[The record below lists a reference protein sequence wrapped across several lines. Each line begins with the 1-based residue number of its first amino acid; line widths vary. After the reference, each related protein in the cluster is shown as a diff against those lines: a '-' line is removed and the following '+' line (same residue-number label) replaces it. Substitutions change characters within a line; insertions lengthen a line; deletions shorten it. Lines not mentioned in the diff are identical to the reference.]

1 VRRTDIG
8 LAYLFWLP
16 SLTGIAGLHRF
27 YLGKPV
33 TGFLYVMTLGLFGLG
48 TLYDAFTMPQL
59 VHQARARERRERI
72 LDGEI
77 HLSGASVHRADGPY
91 RDSPPAFPG
100 RYRRHGKPK
109 NLEQAI
115 LTVAAARDGIVT
127 PARVALSA
135 EVGVE
140 KARNALDRLVRQ
152 GFADVRVSE
161 AGVMLYVFPE
171 FLDEERSETPDS
183 LT

>member
-1 VRRTDIG
+1 MRRTDIG

-27 YLGKPV
+27 YLGKPF
-33 TGFLYVMTLGLFGLG
+33 TGFLYVVTLGFFGVG
-48 TLYDAFTMPQL
+48 TLYDAFTMPEL
-59 VHQARARERRERI
+59 VRQARAVERRDRI
-72 LDGEI
+72 LDGEAI
-77 HLSGASVHRADGPY
+77 TLGEAARSDQSSGRETHDTV
-91 RDSPPAFPG
+91 PG
-100 RYRRHGKPK
+100 RYRRRGKSK

-115 LTVAAARDGIVT
+115 LSLAAERDGIVT

-140 KARNALDRLVRQ
+140 RARNALDRLVRQ

-171 FLDEERSETPDS
+171 FIVEERSQPPDS

>member
-48 TLYDAFTMPQL
+48 TLYDAFTMPDL
-59 VHQARARERRERI
+59 VRQARARERRERI
-72 LDGEI
+72 LDGEAYMP
-77 HLSGASVHRADGPY
+77 GAPVHRNDARY
-91 RDSPPAFPG
+91 RGTGITVLDRF
-100 RYRRHGKPK
+100 RRHGKPK

-115 LTVAAARDGIVT
+115 LVLAESREGIVT

-161 AGVMLYVFPE
+161 AGVMLYIFPE
-171 FLDEERSETPDS
+171 FVAEERSETPDS